1 MKFNLFKVQKTEVD
15 IDFDK
20 LYQTIKKELGVE
32 PDDFDCPEDY
42 CYEICDQFNLN
53 ESQYLTEVFGVNFE
67 DNSDDT
73 QPYYDIEANDMALF
87 RVRDEFENYV
97 YDMFDC

>member
-1 MKFNLFKVQKTEVD
+1 MRFNLFKAQKTEVD

-20 LYQTIKKELGVE
+20 LYQTIKKELGVK

-42 CYEICDQFNLN
+42 CYEICDHFNSN
-53 ESQYLTEVFGVNFE
+53 TSQYLTEVCGVNFY
-67 DNSDDT
+67 DNTDIT
-73 QPYYDIEANDMALF
+73 EPYYDIEANDITL
-87 RVRDEFENYV
+87 VRISNEFENYV